1 MICVGCP
8 SPQPSLCHVARLAN
22 LHVQCSLSS
31 CRHSI
36 VICVGPPSIYPATSM
51 CLPIFPTSMCHSLY
65 PMRSY
70 SVMQHHCSC
79 VSRLSHCTCTPSA
92 RFVCAS
98 LASSGSG
105 SARIAGTL
113 TQLAWGVRAKAFV
126 SASLGLALSSCVCEL
141 GARTQLCICEL
152 CNAETR

>member
-1 MICVGCP
+1 M
-8 SPQPSLCHVARLAN
+8 
-22 LHVQCSLSS
+22 
-31 CRHSI
+31 

-79 VSRLSHCTCTPSA
+79 VSRLSHCTCIPSA

-98 LASSGSG
+98 LGSG
-105 SARIAGTL
+105 LARIAGTL

-141 GARTQLCICEL
+141 GARTQISGLNSIARHSQRPL
-152 CNAETR
+152 LMIWQTVLAARTARAKGR